1 MPSSEYFS
9 RQADICLRLSAIA
22 SDEELASRLIAMA
35 QGYRAKAA
43 ALERMPVAPSQ
54 GTIADTQSKAG
65 LAIAQ
70 PPIHCKDVGPAS

>member
-22 SDEELASRLIAMA
+22 SDEELASRLIAMT

-43 ALERMPVAPSQ
+43 ASEPIAPSQ